1 MDFFYRVS
9 PFLSG
14 RMAIVALEPGSGG
27 FMEIIRASVMGF
39 CMGVRRAV
47 EMAEKVSVEYRDCG
61 CPMFT
66 LGPLIHNP
74 AVMDSLREKGV
85 DVLDAENISDVK
97 NGSPVVIRAHGAGL
111 EIVDELKKRGAV
123 VIDATCPRVRKSQK
137 LVRDWSSRGYGV
149 IVAGDRNHGEVTGI
163 AGYFDS
169 NSGADFTVVQS
180 VEEAESMEIPEKVM
194 LLAQTTFSLDKYE
207 SIKEILLRKNPE
219 IKIFDTICPATRER
233 QQSLKELEGR
243 ADGIIVVGGKNS
255 ANTRR
260 LFESASGLFSRAAL
274 IEDPDEI
281 PDAFFGLEKIAL
293 TAGASTP
300 DWIIERV
307 VARLENIVS

>member
-149 IVAGDRNHGEVTGI
+149 IVAGDGLV
-163 AGYFDS
+163 S
-169 NSGADFTVVQS
+169 Q
-180 VEEAESMEIPEKVM
+180 
-194 LLAQTTFSLDKYE
+194 LAPMMRY
-207 SIKEILLRKNPE
+207 INRLRSFNRSKKQNRW
-219 IKIFDTICPATRER
+219 KFQKKSCFWHKRH
-233 QQSLKELEGR
+233 
-243 ADGIIVVGGKNS
+243 S
-255 ANTRR
+255 AWINTK
-260 LFESASGLFSRAAL
+260 A
-274 IEDPDEI
+274 
-281 PDAFFGLEKIAL
+281 
-293 TAGASTP
+293 
-300 DWIIERV
+300 
-307 VARLENIVS
+307 